1 MDEKKVRSYLK
12 SKGYEINDFA
22 QSIISEAGDWYRLK
36 ETGEHK
42 KFNLNLQPYSLP
54 RMGFAKRAAADDANL
69 CEVIEINPGES
80 AAAFIDDFMRDNQ
93 FTAQYR
99 KQLELMSA
107 EGTVACYV
115 YLKDSELYEDGF
127 ARGGDIRLAYVEATG
142 FLPVTIEN
150 DDITEAAFW
159 GETIEKGKK
168 KTVLVIFTLD
178 GENYVCETVIFGD
191 GAPESTVIRLG
202 PVKPFAVMR
211 NAEINSIS
219 DMQGYGFP
227 KVYANIPLFYNLD
240 AAFGAF
246 FTDIEKSEAIT
257 FINEQLVD
265 FDEDLKPIS
274 QSDERKKRF
283 VFLGEGLPDS
293 KTLIHNE
300 QPNVRIDQFRQ
311 SIEMLLDMLSVKF
324 GFGTKRYS
332 FKNGQVQTATEYI
345 GERQDMLLELNKQ
358 RDESRQ
364 YIDGIVRAVLWF
376 SNTFKGTSFPL
387 DDAVC
392 VEFDDSYIEDRAG
405 KLETYRQ
412 DALSGLG
419 GMHTRALYLQEMY
432 NLDEDEAAKWAEDA
446 GFDDDEDGA

>member
-1 MDEKKVRSYLK
+1 MDEKKVRAYLK
-12 SKGYEINDFA
+12 SKGYEINEFA
-22 QSIISEAGDWYRLK
+22 RSVIGEAGDWYRLK
-36 ETGEHK
+36 ETGAHK

-80 AAAFIDDFMRDNQ
+80 AAAFIEDFMRANNFD
-93 FTAQYR
+93 TQYR

-127 ARGGDIRLAYVEATG
+127 IRGGDIRLAYVEATG
-142 FLPVTIEN
+142 FLPITIEN

-178 GENYVCETVIFGD
+178 GENYVCETILFGE
-191 GAPESTVIRLG
+191 GAPESTVTRLG

-211 NAEINSIS
+211 NAEVNSIAG
-219 DMQGYGFP
+219 MQGYGYP

-265 FDEDLKPIS
+265 FDEGLKPVS

-300 QPNVRIDQFRQ
+300 QPNVRIEQFRQ
-311 SIEMLLDMLSVKF
+311 SIELLLDILSMKF

-332 FKNGQVQTATEYI
+332 FRDGQVQTATEYI
-345 GERQDMLLELNKQ
+345 GERQDMMQELNKQ
-358 RDESRQ
+358 RAESRQ

-376 SNTFKGTSFPL
+376 SNTFNGTSFPL
-387 DDAVC
+387 DGEINI
-392 VEFDDSYIEDRAG
+392 EFDDSYIEDRAS
-405 KLETYRQ
+405 KLEAYRQ

-419 GMHTRALYLQEMY
+419 GMHTRALYLKEQY
-432 NLDEDEAAKWAEDA
+432 NLDDKEAIAWAEDA
-446 GFDDDEDGA
+446 GFDDDGDGA

>member
-1 MDEKKVRSYLK
+1 MDEKKVKAYLK
-12 SKGYEINDFA
+12 SKGYEINEFA
-22 QSIISEAGDWYRLK
+22 RSVIGEAGDWYRLK

-69 CEVIEINPGES
+69 CEVIEINPGEG
-80 AAAFIDDFMRDNQ
+80 AMQFIEDFMAANQ
-93 FTAQYR
+93 FDTQYR

-127 ARGGDIRLAYVEATG
+127 VRGGDIRLAYVEATG
-142 FLPVTIEN
+142 FLPITIE
-150 DDITEAAFW
+150 E
-159 GETIEKGKK
+159 GKK

-178 GENYVCETVIFGD
+178 GENYVCETVIFGE
-191 GAPESTVIRLG
+191 GAPVSTVIRLG

-211 NAEINSIS
+211 NAEVNSIAG
-219 DMQGYGFP
+219 MQGYGFP
-227 KVYANIPLFYNLD
+227 KVYANIPLFCNLD

-300 QPNVRIDQFRQ
+300 QPDVRIEQFRQ
-311 SIEMLLDMLSVKF
+311 SIEMLLDMLSMKF

-332 FKNGQVQTATEYI
+332 FRDGQVQTATKYI
-345 GERQDMLLELNKQ
+345 GERQDMMQELNKQ
-358 RDESRQ
+358 RAESRQ

-376 SNTFKGTSFPL
+376 SNTFNGTSFPL
-387 DDAVC
+387 DGEINI
-392 VEFDDSYIEDRAG
+392 EFDDSYIEDRAS
-405 KLETYRQ
+405 KLEAYRQ

-419 GMHTRALYLQEMY
+419 GMHTRALYLKEQY
-432 NLDEDEAAKWAEDA
+432 NLDDKEAIAWAQDA